1 MRTINEI
8 IQKIGIKTSLNS
20 NQKQYEPK
28 EPKNGF
34 QKQHHAQEHRAHQ
47 NYNYK
52 DKVEGEDKTENY
64 LAKIK
69 EAKEKAETIL
79 KEYAKKKQ

>member
-1 MRTINEI
+1 MNC
-8 IQKIGIKTSLNS
+8 
-20 NQKQYEPK
+20 NQNQHEPK
-28 EPKNGF
+28 EAKHGF
-34 QKQHHAQEHRAHQ
+34 QKEHHVEEKTHQ

-52 DKVEGEDKTENY
+52 DKIEGEDKTENY

>member
-8 IQKIGIKTSLNS
+8 IQKIGIKTSLNC
-20 NQKQYEPK
+20 NQNQHEAKDAK
-28 EPKNGF
+28 HGF
-34 QKQHHAQEHRAHQ
+34 QKEHHVEEKPHHQ
-47 NYNYK
+47 NVNYK
-52 DKVEGEDKTENY
+52 DKIEGEDKTENY
-64 LAKIK
+64 LVKIK